1 IFLFSALFRL
11 CLLRRLGRL
20 GRLRFG
26 FLLSLIFTG
35 ISDFL
40 ESFSR
45 AIGLTGFRE
54 TPQEILERGLCVI
67 GPVEIFFLNSADG
80 EERLAAISAAG
91 ILLQEKI
98 VRIDRG
104 LEVFRIEVA
113 AHFLVQLAF
122 SDERRRHFFGLR
134 RDEIHLVVG
143 GDGLPVI
150 GERAIF

>member
-1 IFLFSALFRL
+1 MIWRVPRADVGHAGRAPGGLALLGDFTFDRRDRIFLFSVLFRL

-104 LEVFRIEVA
+104 L
-113 AHFLVQLAF
+113 
-122 SDERRRHFFGLR
+122 
-134 RDEIHLVVG
+134 
-143 GDGLPVI
+143 
-150 GERAIF
+150 